1 MDNAN
6 AFNNNTA
13 NKNGQLSSNYVF
25 LKNNNNPSD
34 SHITNN
40 QLHCSGHFY
49 YGGGNRS
56 TRRKPLPCRKSLT
69 NLIT

>member
-13 NKNGQLSSNYVF
+13 NKNGQFSSNYVF
-25 LKNNNNPSD
+25 LKNNNNQSD

-56 TRRKPLPCRKSLT
+56 TRRKPLPGRKSLT
-69 NLIT
+69 NFIT